1 MDPKTDTPTK
11 QENSETKAIL
21 DQITAL
27 NETIGSLQT
36 NLETIQSDVDE
47 IKTPVKEEEV
57 EQPKY
62 QPKTWDDIPKTA
74 KEIAANR
81 GWSVLRTLSV
91 LEQLKAAGRVRAV
104 QVRRTC
110 LDDVSRLR
118 AGYVLVKR

>member
-1 MDPKTDTPTK
+1 MSELTYQEWETAIAEAMEGGDP
-11 QENSETKAIL
+11 E
-21 DQITAL
+21 
-27 NETIGSLQT
+27 G
-36 NLETIQSDVDE
+36 
-47 IKTPVKEEEV
+47 
-57 EQPKY
+57 
-62 QPKTWDDIPKTA
+62 KTA